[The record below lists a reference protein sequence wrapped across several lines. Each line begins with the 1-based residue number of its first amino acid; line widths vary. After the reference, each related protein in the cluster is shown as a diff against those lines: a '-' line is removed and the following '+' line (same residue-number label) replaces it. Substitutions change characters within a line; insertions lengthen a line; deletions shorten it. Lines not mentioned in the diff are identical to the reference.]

1 MATAAVV
8 GPQNVARPLPKAP
21 KEPRPAPT
29 VPVQYPLTGFV
40 RIEDDCRH
48 HSASK
53 LMSSTNATT
62 SAKGSRSSS
71 KGAPPPTKACSRW
84 LYGVLL
90 PGTLQLY
97 ARRADYKRRA
107 PPSDE
112 IHMQVRAASANE
124 SVFGF
129 DHECVYI
136 RPRDAS
142 HVLTVRLHQKKEIG
156 RWVTAL
162 YYQSFS
168 SKSPTATSDST
179 AGTGGAEKYDSG
191 RPAEPGSAT
200 SSSSSRSNLSEP
212 HAATARAKRKSVSFL
227 EEPEVRVLP
236 HEPFDPTDLFYS
248 EREYEQFQLRR
259 ALEPETDASSSA
271 GADEGKS
278 KKNLSRFIRAFY
290 SKTTA
295 KLRVSHKKSLGQEL
309 R

>member
-8 GPQNVARPLPKAP
+8 GPQNVARPLPKAA

-48 HSASK
+48 HRTAK
-53 LMSSTNATT
+53 TSST
-62 SAKGSRSSS
+62 KSS
-71 KGAPPPTKACSRW
+71 KTATAATTKACSRW

-97 ARRADYKRRA
+97 ARRADYKRRT

-136 RPRDAS
+136 RPCGAS

-168 SKSPTATSDST
+168 SKSTAAADSDRTTEASGEE
-179 AGTGGAEKYDSG
+179 AYKHDSE
-191 RPAEPGSAT
+191 RPAELGSASING
-200 SSSSSRSNLSEP
+200 SSTLSAP
-212 HAATARAKRKSVSFL
+212 PVATARTKRKSVSFQD
-227 EEPEVRVLP
+227 EPEVRVLP
-236 HEPFDPTDLFYS
+236 HEPFDPADLFYS
-248 EREYEQFQLRR
+248 EQEYEQFQLRS
-259 ALEPETDASSSA
+259 ALEVASEARSETAA
-271 GADEGKS
+271 TGADGKE
-278 KKNLSRFIRAFY
+278 KKHLSRLMRAFY
-290 SKTTA
+290 SKTAA
-295 KLRVSHKKSLGQEL
+295 KLRVSHKKTFGQEL